1 MARDLK
7 EIRNEIDKLDTE
19 MLDAFIRRMDLAR
32 QVAEY
37 KVENSLPIENKD
49 REREILAEVL
59 EKSGDMGVY
68 SHRFFSS
75 MMNISKAYQ
84 STIVPPKTDLV
95 ERIQKSIL
103 PVDTCFPRTGTV
115 ACQGIEGAHSQE
127 AADKMFECGNIVYL
141 KTFEAIFDAVES
153 GLCKYGILPIENS
166 SHGSVRTVYELLQK
180 KNVSIIRS
188 EKICIRHAL
197 LAKPGTKL
205 SDIKEI
211 YSHEQAL
218 GQCSR
223 FLKGLGDDVK
233 LIPVANTA
241 MAAKAVAESDSSSVA
256 SLSSRE
262 CAELYGLDVVDTN
275 VMNSDNNY
283 TRFICITKDPQIYP
297 GANKISLILTT
308 AHKPGALYEIL
319 SKFSALGINLLK
331 LESAPIIGEDFEFVF
346 YFDIEA
352 SVNEPGVLTMI
363 SELERT
369 CGTFKF
375 LGNYSEN

>member
-1 MARDLK
+1 MSGELK
-7 EIRNEIDKLDTE
+7 DIRNEIDKIDND
-19 MLDAFIRRMDLAR
+19 MLDMFKARMDLAR

-37 KVENSLPIENKD
+37 KVANSLPIENRE
-49 REREILAEVL
+49 REREILAEVSK
-59 EKSGDMGVY
+59 KSGDMGVY
-68 SHRFFSS
+68 AHRFFSS

-84 STIVPPKTDLV
+84 STIVSPKTDLT
-95 ERIQKSIL
+95 EKIKASML
-103 PVDTCFPRTGTV
+103 SKDTCFPKTGTV

-127 AADKMFECGNIVYL
+127 AADKMFECGNIIYF
-141 KTFEAIFDAVES
+141 KTFDAIFEAVES

-166 SHGSVRTVYELLQK
+166 SHGSVRAVYELLQK
-180 KNVSIIRS
+180 KDVYIIKS

-197 LAKPGTKL
+197 LAKPGTKI

-218 GQCSR
+218 GQCSQ
-223 FLKGLGDDVK
+223 FLKKLGDNVK

-241 MAAKAVAESDSSSVA
+241 TAAKAVADSDSNTVA

-262 CAELYGLDVVDTN
+262 CAELYGLEVIETN
-275 VMNSDNNY
+275 TMNSDNNY
-283 TRFICITKDPQIYP
+283 TRFICISKPPQIYP
-297 GANKISLILTT
+297 GANKTSLILTT

-352 SVNEPGVLTMI
+352 SVNEPGVLTML